1 MKEKGKSTFRKIEY
15 HRKESFYLIVRGIE
29 VGIAAGLICV
39 LYRFLL
45 SKAEE
50 YLYTV
55 IDYVKGNP
63 LKISLWL
70 FALALLGAFVSFII
84 KWEPLS
90 GGSGIPQVTGEVK
103 GYFNP
108 KWWKIILAKLI
119 GGTVSVFAGLSLGRE
134 GPSVQFGAMA
144 AKGVARATKA
154 DKTTELRM
162 ISCGAGAG
170 MSAAFNSPLAG
181 IMFVLE

>member
-63 LKISLWL
+63 LKTALWL

-108 KWWKIILAKLI
+108 KW
-119 GGTVSVFAGLSLGRE
+119 
-134 GPSVQFGAMA
+134 
-144 AKGVARATKA
+144 
-154 DKTTELRM
+154 
-162 ISCGAGAG
+162 
-170 MSAAFNSPLAG
+170 
-181 IMFVLE
+181 

>member
-63 LKISLWL
+63 LKTALWL
-70 FALALLGAFVSFII
+70 FALALLGAFVS
-84 KWEPLS
+84 S
-90 GGSGIPQVTGEVK
+90 NGSPSPEAREFRRSQV
-103 GYFNP
+103 
-108 KWWKIILAKLI
+108 
-119 GGTVSVFAGLSLGRE
+119 R
-134 GPSVQFGAMA
+134 
-144 AKGVARATKA
+144 
-154 DKTTELRM
+154 
-162 ISCGAGAG
+162 
-170 MSAAFNSPLAG
+170 
-181 IMFVLE
+181 

>member
-55 IDYVKGNP
+55 IDYVKGTPGKTKYEFPHGETTLLPALIFHQNY
-63 LKISLWL
+63 LY
-70 FALALLGAFVSFII
+70 FAF
-84 KWEPLS
+84 
-90 GGSGIPQVTGEVK
+90 
-103 GYFNP
+103 
-108 KWWKIILAKLI
+108 
-119 GGTVSVFAGLSLGRE
+119 
-134 GPSVQFGAMA
+134 
-144 AKGVARATKA
+144 
-154 DKTTELRM
+154 
-162 ISCGAGAG
+162 
-170 MSAAFNSPLAG
+170 
-181 IMFVLE
+181 